1 MAHPTVTES
10 IEIGR
15 IAGQP
20 AHAWAERTASGLRY
34 FKEVPAA
41 VFSPALGRDVG
52 LSNVVEIEASDYYDL
67 FSVFAAAL

>member
-1 MAHPTVTES
+1 MTHPTITES

-15 IAGQP
+15 IAGEV
-20 AHAWAERTASGLRY
+20 AHAWIERTAAGLRH

-41 VFSPALGRDVG
+41 VFAPSLGREVG
-52 LSNVVEIEASDYYDL
+52 LSNVVEIEATEYHTL